1 MLLRALQ
8 VGIILVGQA
17 SLLSGEGSAVQKV
30 TQEQILSGMLLIV
43 MSQAVQAAQITFE
56 DYFMSEMSIA
66 PMKIVGYEGL
76 IGTVIMLFVM
86 APIVRIM
93 PGALPCSRALCC
105 SRTLSARLQQVE
117 HVFSGQGFK
126 AWFWFATRILQVAV
140 RGCRLFCFDGLVS
153 YSCLSKRSSDIP
165 PCQ

>member
-105 SRTLSARLQQVE
+105 SLTLSARLQQVE
-117 HVFSGQGFK
+117 HVFRARLQGMVLVCDI
-126 AWFWFATRILQVAV
+126 TLQVV
-140 RGCRLFCFDGLVS
+140 WPVM
-153 YSCLSKRSSDIP
+153 
-165 PCQ
+165 